1 PQEIQSLREQLETT
15 AVDNIPAV
23 LEPYHEWPFVRGD
36 MYHWINVLNRFDD
49 IMAEICEKY
58 NLVSFQQTDFDSNTQ
73 TLLVAMLNFSR
84 LLMENC
90 INRNLYNSVERLD
103 CLLNTSDVEVLE
115 CNLRV
120 LLRAAQRWSYQRDLK
135 TSLTTMSSRLMTI
148 TESWHLQTDGASAAT
163 TVSTTVSTTAAETEA
178 EAEAEADKPSAT
190 GSATSHA
197 NEFRVL
203 VSDNIDSIIQKN
215 ASFIRFSFFR
225 TSEDARKLEEDA
237 IAASEPGSVAQA
249 GAGSSALAGGA
260 RRSQSKKAACH
271 FKEGLVVIDVALES
285 LIKKSDNIDEQ
296 MRQAFNALVSRYK
309 VPTVHHYEL
318 RHRIQVA
325 ATFVVN
331 DASLRFA
338 LLRSRIYAAAIL
350 SQLMSEL

>member
-1 PQEIQSLREQLETT
+1 
-15 AVDNIPAV
+15 
-23 LEPYHEWPFVRGD
+23 
-36 MYHWINVLNRFDD
+36 
-49 IMAEICEKY
+49 Y

-103 CLLNTSDVEVLE
+103 CLLNTSDLEVLE

-163 TVSTTVSTTAAETEA
+163 TAPTTAAETEA
-178 EAEAEADKPSAT
+178 ETEAEAQADKPSAT

-260 RRSQSKKAACH
+260 RRTQPKKAACH

-285 LIKKSDNIDEQ
+285 LIKQSDNIDEQ
-296 MRQAFNALVSRYK
+296 MRQAFDALVSRYK

-331 DASLRFA
+331 DA
-338 LLRSRIYAAAIL
+338 
-350 SQLMSEL
+350 